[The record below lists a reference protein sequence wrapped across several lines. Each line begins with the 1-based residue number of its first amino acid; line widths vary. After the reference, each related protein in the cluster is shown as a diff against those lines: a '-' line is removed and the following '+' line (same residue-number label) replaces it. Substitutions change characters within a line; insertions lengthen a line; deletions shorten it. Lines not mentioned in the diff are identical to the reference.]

1 MEIKTK
7 FNIGDRVWI
16 VYENKGE
23 IAVYSDIVDTFMID
37 KEGRIWV
44 YFKYSDAAEIE
55 EKDLIGYDETA
66 KLLKEIKELDLM
78 IIERDENEE

>member
-23 IAVYSDIVDTFMID
+23 ISIYSDIIDTFMID

-44 YFKYSDAAEIE
+44 FFKYSDAAEME
-55 EKDLIGYDETA
+55 EKDLIGYDSPL
-66 KLLKEIKELDLM
+66 KLLQKIKELDLM
-78 IIERDENEE
+78 IIERDENKE

>member
-23 IAVYSDIVDTFMID
+23 ISVYSDIIDTFMID
-37 KEGRIWV
+37 KDGRVWV
-44 YFKYSDAAEIE
+44 FFKYSDAAEME
-55 EKDLIGYDETA
+55 EKDLIGYDDTQ
-66 KLLKEIKELDLM
+66 KLLQKIKELDLM

>member
-23 IAVYSDIVDTFMID
+23 ISVYSDIIDTFMID
-37 KEGRIWV
+37 KEGRVWV
-44 YFKYSDAAEIE
+44 FFKYSDAAEME
-55 EKDLIGYDETA
+55 EKDLIGYDDTQ
-66 KLLKEIKELDLM
+66 KLLQKIKELDLM